1 VPLKIIPRATLGTC
15 ALGCQCLVHTIP
27 CHDRGHINIM
37 LVLQS
42 RIDSSE
48 SHATSS
54 GGACN
59 SSNIDIEEDIDVVE
73 DGFIGVNEEAVTGI
87 IEEEIAEAINFPD
100 IKSEP
105 NEVSY
110 VCVCLLLDT
119 FYQCPAM
126 SVVSVMSVFLATS
139 NVSTFGNEN
148 VLV

>member
-1 VPLKIIPRATLGTC
+1 MPLKIIPRATLGTC

-42 RIDSSE
+42 RTDSNE

-110 VCVCLLLDT
+110 VC
-119 FYQCPAM
+119 M
-126 SVVSVMSVFLATS
+126 SVIRHILPVSS
-139 NVSTFGNEN
+139 NVGGFCDVSISGHFKHLHIWE
-148 VLV
+148 

>member
-1 VPLKIIPRATLGTC
+1 MPLKIIPRATLGTC

-110 VCVCLLLDT
+110 VC
-119 FYQCPAM
+119 M
-126 SVVSVMSVFLATS
+126 SVIRHILPVSS
-139 NVSTFGNEN
+139 NVGGFCDVSISGHFKRLHIWE
-148 VLV
+148 